1 MNCNLGD
8 NKCGRSTNPSLNG
21 NIFNVDT
28 NTCYTI
34 VGNDNGPS
42 YDYDLDVAT
51 MVTDCTDILCGMST
65 PTETPTS
72 TPTVTPT
79 LTPTIT
85 VTPTATLTPTMTVTP
100 TLEPLNFTI
109 SGICQNDGSISIS
122 NLVGSASNNYQ
133 YTGGVHTTENSALNS
148 TFWAPIVGGYFGTV
162 PIGSSGTYW
171 VAVRETENPSNI
183 IAKSVTINCVETSGL
198 VLHYDPSLTTS
209 YPGTGTTINDLTGQG
224 RTGTMSNITF
234 TSPYLTFNGTSSQI
248 SVPDSI
254 GLEPQTGDFTFEVWI
269 YHSVITGSQRTFISK
284 ADNGGGA
291 SDWSYGLRTNAAGA
305 TYLEIGNGTTS
316 VTSPSY
322 NVSTGQW
329 YQVVGVWTNVSSNS
343 IALYINGESQ
353 GSNSHS
359 FTSVKNSTNP
369 LYLGNYNG
377 NEYQQSLNGRM
388 GIVRMYNKVLTASE
402 ILGNYNTDKSK
413 YGL

>member
-1 MNCNLGD
+1 
-8 NKCGRSTNPSLNG
+8 
-21 NIFNVDT
+21 
-28 NTCYTI
+28 
-34 VGNDNGPS
+34 
-42 YDYDLDVAT
+42 LD
-51 MVTDCTDILCGMST
+51 
-65 PTETPTS
+65 
-72 TPTVTPT
+72 
-79 LTPTIT
+79 
-85 VTPTATLTPTMTVTP
+85 
-100 TLEPLNFTI
+100 FTI

-133 YTGGVHTTENSALNS
+133 YTGGAHTTENSALNS

-171 VAVRETENPSNI
+171 AAVRETENPSNI

-198 VLHYDPSLTTS
+198 VLHYDPSVTFS

-254 GLEPQTGDFTFEVWI
+254 GLEPQTGDFTFEAWI
-269 YHSVITGSQRTFISK
+269 YHSVITGSQRTFMSK
-284 ADNGGGA
+284 TDNGGGA
-291 SDWSYGLRTNAAGA
+291 SDWSYGLRTNDAGA
-305 TYLEIGNGTTS
+305 TYLEIGNGTTA

-322 NVSTGQW
+322 TVSTGQW
-329 YQVVGVWTNVSSNS
+329 YQIVGVWTNISSNS
-343 IALYINGESQ
+343 ITLYVNGISQ

-388 GIVRMYNKVLTASE
+388 GIVRMYNKSLTPSE
-402 ILGNYNTDKSK
+402 VLGNYNTDKSK